1 MKGILMA
8 FKNDFMTIC
17 LFQGLP
23 GEVGVLGAS
32 GPRVGSDCTLSH
44 WFSHPPIRG
53 LHLFFNPNR
62 ESEAHLEREV
72 KVGPLVCK
80 DPKVVQVHQDQ
91 TV

>member
-17 LFQGLP
+17 LFQGLA
-23 GEVGVLGAS
+23 GEVGALGAS
-32 GPRVGSDCTLSH
+32 GPRVGSDSTLSH
-44 WFSHPPIRG
+44 WFSHPPIRE
-53 LHLFFNPNR
+53 LHLFFNR

-91 TV
+91 MV